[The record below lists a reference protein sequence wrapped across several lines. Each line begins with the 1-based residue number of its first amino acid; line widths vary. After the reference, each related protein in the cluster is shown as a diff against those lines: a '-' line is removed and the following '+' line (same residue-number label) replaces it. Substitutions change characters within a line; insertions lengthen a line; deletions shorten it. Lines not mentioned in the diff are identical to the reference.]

1 MAHNHMR
8 FMVAAIALAEELN
21 FSRAAK
27 KVGVSQPSLT
37 RTIYELEAYV
47 GGPLFERNRKT
58 VRVNDAGRAFVEE
71 ARMAIF
77 HEERAFQSARA
88 VMHDAEVVL
97 NVGRSPYTDPFFTT
111 TLLSLRL
118 PLFPKLR
125 IELSQQFSYDLAHEV
140 LSGGLDLA
148 IVTEPPESRRLTT
161 VKIAEAPFYIAMEE
175 DDELAYEDS
184 VTLDMLAGRP
194 WVIFERRMHPPVYDA
209 VMRLA
214 QKRMIVPSKIHHIV
228 VPEDAYPF
236 IADDDAVAFVVK
248 SGAIRIARDDITVRP
263 LDESS
268 LLLKTYL
275 ASRAEE
281 KSKVVSEL
289 VRSFMRKLSTFTKVA
304 PFSLPVSDVK
314 PMPLLQ

>member
-1 MAHNHMR
+1 MAHNRVR
-8 FMVAAIALAEELN
+8 FFVAAIALAEELN

-27 KVGVSQPSLT
+27 RIGVSQPSLT
-37 RTIYELEAYV
+37 RTIYELEAHV
-47 GGPLFERNRKT
+47 GGRLFERNRKT

-71 ARMAIF
+71 ARMAIL
-77 HEERAFQSARA
+77 HEERAVQSARA
-88 VMHDAEVVL
+88 AMQDAEVVL
-97 NVGRSPYTDPFFTT
+97 NVGRSPYTDPFLTT

-148 IVTEPPESRRLTT
+148 ILTEPPESRRLTT
-161 VKIAEAPFYIAMEE
+161 LKIAEAPFYIAMQE

-209 VMRLA
+209 VMHLA
-214 QKRMIVPSKIHHIV
+214 DQRMIAPAKIHHVV

-236 IADDDAVAFVVK
+236 IADDGALAFVVK

-263 LDESS
+263 LNEGP
-268 LLLKTYL
+268 LMLKTYL

-281 KSKVVSEL
+281 KSKVLSEL
-289 VRSFMRKLSTFTKVA
+289 VRAFMRKLSSFNQATA
-304 PFSLPVSDVK
+304 PPFAASGVSR
-314 PMPLLQ
+314 PALLQ